1 MRGGQVK
8 VTAAERRNIFK
19 FFNVAE
25 AARQLGVDY
34 QWLYREIR
42 SGRTQ
47 PPTVNIGKRFYFNHE
62 DLNRLAKQYKKGIKR

>member
-34 QWLYREIR
+34 QRFYREIR
-42 SGRTQ
+42 SGRAQ
-47 PPTVNIGKRFYFNHE
+47 SPKVNLGKRHYFTQD
-62 DLNRLAKQYKKGIKR
+62 DLNKLATQYKKGIKR